1 MWSGH
6 LMKRGVMFMN
16 KKKILF
22 NVILAASMAFAI
34 FVTNALCLE
43 LAAGEEL
50 KEATGCTFVLNPEFV
65 PAGVKGYYVNKY
77 RPMESS
83 SVSYVVH
90 NNSNDFMLTNRE
102 KAEQASGEKTIDSL
116 AKLDKHKYETLVSA
130 GYAAQYG
137 GDVGFKVESFERIE
151 IDGYPGYK
159 IDAHY
164 EPEGSQAVY
173 QTVYIIRSKYR
184 TFTITYQR
192 AADDE
197 CEESFQISA
206 STIRVH

>member
-1 MWSGH
+1 
-6 LMKRGVMFMN
+6 MKRGVLFMN

-22 NVILAASMAFAI
+22 NEIVAALMAFAI

>member
-1 MWSGH
+1 
-6 LMKRGVMFMN
+6 MN

-22 NVILAASMAFAI
+22 NVILAASMAFVI
-34 FVTNALCLE
+34 FVTDALCLE

-90 NNSNDFMLTNRE
+90 NNSDDFMLTNRE
-102 KAEQASGEKTIDSL
+102 KAQQASGEKTIDSL
-116 AKLDKHKYETLVSA
+116 AKLDKHKYEALVSA

>member
-1 MWSGH
+1 
-6 LMKRGVMFMN
+6 MN

-34 FVTNALCLE
+34 FVTDALCLE
-43 LAAGEEL
+43 LVAGEEL

-83 SVSYVVH
+83 SVSYIVH

-102 KAEQASGEKTIDSL
+102 KAQQASGEKTIDSL
-116 AKLDKHKYETLVSA
+116 AKLDKHKYEALVSA
-130 GYAAQYG
+130 GYKTQYG
-137 GDVGFKVESFERIE
+137 GDVGYKVESFERIE

-197 CEESFQISA
+197 CDESFQISA

>member
-1 MWSGH
+1 MCSQY
-6 LMKRGVMFMN
+6 
-16 KKKILF
+16 
-22 NVILAASMAFAI
+22 
-34 FVTNALCLE
+34 
-43 LAAGEEL
+43 
-50 KEATGCTFVLNPEFV
+50 EA
-65 PAGVKGYYVNKY
+65 
-77 RPMESS
+77 
-83 SVSYVVH
+83 
-90 NNSNDFMLTNRE
+90 
-102 KAEQASGEKTIDSL
+102 
-116 AKLDKHKYETLVSA
+116 LVSA
-130 GYAAQYG
+130 GYKTQYG
-137 GDVGFKVESFERIE
+137 GDVGYKVESFERIE

>member
-1 MWSGH
+1 
-6 LMKRGVMFMN
+6 MKWGVLSMN

-22 NVILAASMAFAI
+22 NEIVAALMAFAI

>member
-1 MWSGH
+1 
-6 LMKRGVMFMN
+6 MN

>member
-1 MWSGH
+1 
-6 LMKRGVMFMN
+6 MKRGVLFMN

>member
-1 MWSGH
+1 
-6 LMKRGVMFMN
+6 MKRGVMFMN

>member
-1 MWSGH
+1 
-6 LMKRGVMFMN
+6 MKWGVLSMN

-22 NVILAASMAFAI
+22 NEIVAALMAFAI
-34 FVTNALCLE
+34 FVTNASCLE

-50 KEATGCTFVLNPEFV
+50 KEATGCTFVLNSEFV

-83 SVSYVVH
+83 SVSYNVH
-90 NNSNDFMLTNRE
+90 DNSADSMLTNRE
-102 KAEQASGEKTIDSL
+102 KAEIASGEKSIDSL
-116 AKLDKHKYETLVSA
+116 GKLDKHKYEALVSE
-130 GYAAQYG
+130 GYKA
-137 GDVGFKVESFERIE
+137 FMSNFERIE

-159 IDAHY
+159 IVAKY
-164 EPEGSQAVY
+164 EPEGSQVVH

-192 AADDE
+192 AADDD
-197 CEESFQISA
+197 CEESFNISA

>member
-1 MWSGH
+1 
-6 LMKRGVMFMN
+6 MKWGVLSMN

-22 NVILAASMAFAI
+22 NEIVAALMAFAI
-34 FVTNALCLE
+34 FVTNASCLE
-43 LAAGEEL
+43 LAAGEEF
-50 KEATGCTFVLNPEFV
+50 KEATGCTFVLNSEFV

-83 SVSYVVH
+83 SVSYNVH
-90 NNSNDFMLTNRE
+90 DNSADSMLTNRE
-102 KAEQASGEKTIDSL
+102 KAEIASGEKSIDSL
-116 AKLDKHKYETLVSA
+116 GKLDKHKYEALVSE
-130 GYAAQYG
+130 GYKAQYG
-137 GDVGFKVESFERIE
+137 ADVGFKVESFDHIE

-159 IDAHY
+159 IVAKY
-164 EPEGSQAVY
+164 EPEGSQVVH

-192 AADDE
+192 AADDD
-197 CEESFQISA
+197 CEESFNISA